1 MLTGGGTG
9 GHVYPALAVAAAL
22 HRTSTGERPVDLL
35 FVGTNTRGE
44 AELVRRDGLDF
55 QPVRA
60 GALRVAAPWSLAK
73 GLVNLTVGTFQAL
86 RAVGRFQPDVV
97 FATGG
102 YASVPV
108 ALAARLRRR
117 PLVVYLPDLVP
128 GWAVRLLARLAR
140 RVAVTA
146 GPAVAHLPSGKAIV
160 TGYPVR
166 RGFFEAQKEEGRR
179 RLGLDPER
187 PALFVSGGSQGGRSL
202 NQAVAGHLP
211 RLLEICQVVHVS
223 GRADH
228 PWLARVRERLPEAR
242 RAAYH
247 LHDYLHDDMPWAM
260 AAADLAVMRA
270 GASTLGEL
278 TAVGLP
284 AILVPYP
291 YAGGHQRANARYLED
306 LGGAVIREEEDLP
319 HLLERVREL
328 LDDRPRLESM
338 AAALRG
344 AARFEAAEEIARLV
358 LEAAACPSPAEG
370 GHTAARPG
378 GSASSAGGGF
388 ASSQGGGRQD

>member
-1 MLTGGGTG
+1 VKVMLTGGGTG

-22 HRTSTGERPVDLL
+22 RELSTAQRPVDLL
-35 FVGTNTRGE
+35 FVGPRARSE
-44 AELVRRDGLDF
+44 EDLVRRQGLDF

-60 GALRVAAPWSLAK
+60 GALRVGTPWGLAK
-73 GLVNLTVGTFQAL
+73 GLFNLMAGALQAT
-86 RAVGRFQPDVV
+86 RAVGRFRPDVV

-140 RVAVTA
+140 RIAVTA
-146 GPAVAHLPSGKAIV
+146 APAAAQLPSGKALV

-166 RGFFEAQKEEGRR
+166 RGFFEAQKDEGRR
-179 RLGLDPER
+179 RLGLDPQL
-187 PALFVSGGSQGGRSL
+187 PTLFVSGGSQGGHSI
-202 NQAVAGHLP
+202 NQAVAEQLP
-211 RLLEICQVVHVS
+211 RLLEVCQVVHVS

-228 PWLARVRERLPEAR
+228 PWLAEARERLPEAR
-242 RAAYH
+242 RSAYH
-247 LHDYLHDDMPWAM
+247 LHDYLHEEMPWAM
-260 AAADLAVMRA
+260 AAADLAVMRS

-291 YAGGHQRANARYLED
+291 YAGGHQRVNARYLKD
-306 LGGAVIREEEDLP
+306 LGGAVVLEEGDLP
-319 HLLERVREL
+319 YLFERVREL
-328 LDDRPRLESM
+328 LNDRPRLESM

-344 AARFEAAEEIARLV
+344 AARPEAAQEIARLV
-358 LEAAACPSPAEG
+358 LEAAACPSGQPVRQA
-370 GHTAARPG
+370 
-378 GSASSAGGGF
+378 
-388 ASSQGGGRQD
+388 GRQA

>member
-1 MLTGGGTG
+1 MKVMLTGGGTG

-22 HRTSTGERPVDLL
+22 REFSTAKRPVNLL
-35 FVGTNTRGE
+35 FVGPRTRGE
-44 AELVRRDGLDF
+44 EALVRREGLDF

-60 GALRVAAPWSLAK
+60 GALRVGTPWGLAK
-73 GLVNLTVGTFQAL
+73 GLSNLTVGALQAT
-86 RAVGRFQPDVV
+86 RAVGSFQPDVV

-128 GWAVRLLARLAR
+128 GWAVRLMARLTR
-140 RVAVTA
+140 RIAVTA
-146 GPAVAHLPSGKAIV
+146 APAAARLPSGKAIV

-166 RGFFEAQKEEGRR
+166 RGFFEAQKDEGRQ
-179 RLGLDPER
+179 RLSLDPQL
-187 PALFVSGGSQGGRSL
+187 PTLFVSGGSQGGRSI
-202 NQAVAGHLP
+202 NQAVAEQLP
-211 RLLEICQVVHVS
+211 RLLEVCQVVHVS

-228 PWLARVRERLPEAR
+228 PWLAEAHERLPVRQAGLPDAR
-242 RAAYH
+242 RSAYH
-247 LHDYLHDDMPWAM
+247 LHDYLHEEMPWAM
-260 AAADLAVMRA
+260 AAADLAVMRS

-306 LGGAVIREEEDLP
+306 LGGAVVLEEEDLP
-319 HLLERVREL
+319 HLFERVHEL

-338 AAALRG
+338 AAALRS
-344 AARFEAAEEIARLV
+344 AARPKAAQEIARLV
-358 LEAAACPSPAEG
+358 LEAAACPS
-370 GHTAARPG
+370 
-378 GSASSAGGGF
+378 
-388 ASSQGGGRQD
+388 GRRA

>member
-1 MLTGGGTG
+1 VRVMLTGGGTG

-22 HRTSTGERPVDLL
+22 REMSTAERPVELL
-35 FVGTNTRGE
+35 FVGPNTRGE
-44 AELVRRDGLDF
+44 EALVRREGLDF
-55 QPVRA
+55 HGVRA
-60 GALRVAAPWSLAK
+60 GALRVGSPWGLAR
-73 GLVNLTVGTFQAL
+73 GLFNLVVGTFQAV
-86 RAVGRFQPDVV
+86 RAIGRFRPDVV

-102 YASVPV
+102 YASVPA

-128 GWAVRLLARLAR
+128 GWAVRLMARLAR

-146 GPAVAHLPSGKAIV
+146 EPALAHVPSSKAVV

-166 RGFFEAQKEEGRR
+166 RGFLEAEKAEGRR
-179 RLGLDPER
+179 RLGLDPQL
-187 PALFVSGGSQGGRSL
+187 PTLFVSGGSQGGRSI
-202 NQAVAGHLP
+202 NRAMAGRLP
-211 RLLEICQVVHVS
+211 RLLEVCQVVHVS

-228 PWLARVRERLPEAR
+228 SWLVDVQGRLPEAQR
-242 RAAYH
+242 PAYH
-247 LHDYLHDDMPWAM
+247 LHDYLHEEMSWAL

-278 TAVGLP
+278 TVAGLP

-291 YAGGHQRANARYLED
+291 YAGGHQRTNARYLAD
-306 LGGAVIREEEDLP
+306 LGGAVVLEDEQLP
-319 HLLERVREL
+319 HLFERVREL

-344 AARFEAAEEIARLV
+344 AARPQAATEIARLA
-358 LEAAACPSPAEG
+358 LEAAA
-370 GHTAARPG
+370 
-378 GSASSAGGGF
+378 
-388 ASSQGGGRQD
+388 

>member
-1 MLTGGGTG
+1 MQ
-9 GHVYPALAVAAAL
+9 
-22 HRTSTGERPVDLL
+22 RE
-35 FVGTNTRGE
+35 
-44 AELVRRDGLDF
+44 GLDF
-55 QPVRA
+55 QPIRA
-60 GALRVAAPWSLAK
+60 GALRVGTPWGVAK
-73 GLVNLTVGTFQAL
+73 GLFNLTAGALQAI
-86 RAVGRFQPDVV
+86 RAVGSFRPDVV

-140 RVAVTA
+140 RIAVTA
-146 GPAVAHLPSGKAIV
+146 APAAARLPSGKTVV

-166 RGFFEAQKEEGRR
+166 ATFFEAEKGEGRR
-179 RLGLDPER
+179 RLGLDPQL
-187 PALFVSGGSQGGRSL
+187 PTLFVSGGSQGGRSI
-202 NQAVAGHLP
+202 NQAVAEQLP
-211 RLLEICQVVHVS
+211 RLLEAGQVVHVS

-228 PWLARVRERLPEAR
+228 PWLAGVRDRLPDGDR
-242 RAAYH
+242 SAYH
-247 LHDYLHDDMPWAM
+247 LHDYLHEEMPWAM
-260 AAADLAVMRA
+260 AAADLAVMRS

-306 LGGAVIREEEDLP
+306 LGGAVVLEEKDLP
-319 HLLERVREL
+319 CLFERVRGL

-338 AAALRG
+338 AAALRS
-344 AARFEAAEEIARLV
+344 AARPDAAQEIARLV
-358 LEAAACPSPAEG
+358 LEAAA
-370 GHTAARPG
+370 
-378 GSASSAGGGF
+378 
-388 ASSQGGGRQD
+388 

>member
-22 HRTSTGERPVDLL
+22 REVSTAERPVELL
-35 FVGTNTRGE
+35 FVGPRARGE
-44 AELVRRDGLDF
+44 EGLVRREGLDF

-60 GALRVAAPWSLAK
+60 GALRVASPWGLAR
-73 GLVNLTVGTFQAL
+73 GLFNLMFGTLQAM
-86 RAVGRFQPDVV
+86 RAIGRFQPSVV

-128 GWAVRLLARLAR
+128 GWAVRLLAGLAR

-146 GPAVAHLPSGKAIV
+146 EPAVAHLPSGKVVV

-166 RGFFEAQKEEGRR
+166 RDFLEADKAEGRR
-179 RLGLDPER
+179 RLGLDPQL
-187 PALFVSGGSQGGRSL
+187 PALFVSGGSQGGHSI
-202 NQAVAGHLP
+202 NQAVAGQLP
-211 RLLEICQVVHVS
+211 RLLEVCQVVHVS

-228 PWLARVRERLPEAR
+228 PWLAEVRERLPARPAGGPDAR
-242 RAAYH
+242 RSAYH
-247 LHDYLHDDMPWAM
+247 LHDYLHEEMPWAM
-260 AAADLAVMRA
+260 AAADLAAMRA

-278 TAVGLP
+278 TAAGLP

-291 YAGGHQRANARYLED
+291 YAGGHQRVNARYLEE
-306 LGGAVIREEEDLP
+306 LGGAVVLEEEQLP
-319 HLLERVREL
+319 HLSERVREL
-328 LDDRPRLESM
+328 LDDRPRMESM
-338 AAALRG
+338 AAALRS
-344 AARFEAAEEIARLV
+344 AARPQAAQEIARLV
-358 LEAAACPSPAEG
+358 LEAAASPSGA
-370 GHTAARPG
+370 
-378 GSASSAGGGF
+378 
-388 ASSQGGGRQD
+388 

>member
-1 MLTGGGTG
+1 MKVMLTGGGTG

-22 HRTSTGERPVDLL
+22 REASTTERPVDLL
-35 FVGTNTRGE
+35 FVGPRTRGE
-44 AELVRRDGLDF
+44 EDLVRREGLDF

-60 GALRVAAPWSLAK
+60 GALRVAAPWTLAR
-73 GLVNLTVGTFQAL
+73 GLFNLIAGTLQAA
-86 RAVGRFQPDVV
+86 RAVGGFRPDVV

-146 GPAVAHLPSGKAIV
+146 RPALASLPSGNAVV

-166 RGFFEAQKEEGRR
+166 RGFLEAKREEGRE
-179 RLGLDPER
+179 RLGLDPQL
-187 PALFVSGGSQGGRSL
+187 PTLFVSGGSQGGRSI
-202 NQAVAGHLP
+202 NQAVADQLP
-211 RLLEICQVVHVS
+211 RLLEVCQVVHVS

-228 PWLARVRERLPEAR
+228 TWLTQARERLPDAR

-247 LHDYLHDDMPWAM
+247 LHDYLHDEMPWAM
-260 AAADLAVMRA
+260 AAADLAVMRS

-284 AILVPYP
+284 AILVPYR
-291 YAGGHQRANARYLED
+291 YAGGHQRANARYLND
-306 LGGAVIREEEDLP
+306 LGGAVILEEADLG
-319 HLLERVREL
+319 HLFERVREL
-328 LDDRPRLESM
+328 LNDRSRLESM

-344 AARFEAAEEIARLV
+344 AARPEAARDIARLV
-358 LEAAACPSPAEG
+358 LEA
-370 GHTAARPG
+370 
-378 GSASSAGGGF
+378 SA
-388 ASSQGGGRQD
+388 

>member
-22 HRTSTGERPVDLL
+22 RELRTAERPVDLL
-35 FVGTNTRGE
+35 FVGPSTRGE
-44 AELVRRDGLDF
+44 EDLVRREGLDF
-55 QPVRA
+55 QPIRA
-60 GALRVAAPWSLAK
+60 GALRVGTPWGVAK
-73 GLVNLTVGTFQAL
+73 GLFNLVAGALQAM
-86 RAVGRFQPDVV
+86 RAVASFRPDVV

-140 RVAVTA
+140 RIAVTA
-146 GPAVAHLPSGKAIV
+146 APAAARLPSGKAVV

-166 RGFFEAQKEEGRR
+166 RGFFEAQKDEGRR
-179 RLGLDPER
+179 RLGLDPR
-187 PALFVSGGSQGGRSL
+187 LPTLFVSGGSQGGHSI
-202 NQAVAGHLP
+202 NQAVAEQLP
-211 RLLEICQVVHVS
+211 GLLEVCQVLHVS

-228 PWLARVRERLPEAR
+228 EWLAGVRERLPARPVGGPDAR
-242 RAAYH
+242 RSAYH
-247 LHDYLHDDMPWAM
+247 LYDYLHQEMPWAM
-260 AAADLAVMRA
+260 AAADLAVMRS

-291 YAGGHQRANARYLED
+291 YAGGHQRANARYLEH
-306 LGGAVIREEEDLP
+306 LGGAVVLEEEELP
-319 HLLERVREL
+319 YLFERVRGL
-328 LDDRPRLESM
+328 FDDRPQLEAM
-338 AAALRG
+338 TAALRS
-344 AARFEAAEEIARLV
+344 AARPEAAQEIARLV
-358 LEAAACPSPAEG
+358 LEAA
-370 GHTAARPG
+370 T
-378 GSASSAGGGF
+378 
-388 ASSQGGGRQD
+388 